1 VPSLDYLNAVLL
13 LRLIIAAAAAGILS
27 FVVGT
32 PELLT
37 LLILFLPTFGIVFWG
52 LGFLLKKDS

>member
-1 VPSLDYLNAVLL
+1 MLFV
-13 LRLIIAAAAAGILS
+13 RLIIAAVVAGAVSML
-27 FVVGT
+27 VGT
-32 PELLT
+32 PELIT